1 MSSPV
6 TRVDQRGMTES
17 VQLALIWPLLLLV
30 TLGVIQAGLWIH
42 GRQVAL
48 RAATAAADVASGR
61 DGSAGAAHDVAGG
74 IARSAGLAG
83 VDVDVQTSATQVR
96 VVVSGRMPALLD
108 LPLGQIRESAAAP
121 RELVSTP

>member
-1 MSSPV
+1 MRCPV
-6 TRVDQRGMTES
+6 TRADQRGVTES

-48 RAATAAADVASGR
+48 RAAAAAVDVASGR
-61 DGSAGAAHDVAGG
+61 EGSAGAASDVASG
-74 IARSAGLAG
+74 IARSAGLDA
-83 VDVDVQTSATQVR
+83 VDVEIQTSATQVR
-96 VVVSGRMPALLD
+96 VVVSGQMPALLD

-121 RELVSTP
+121 RELVSDP